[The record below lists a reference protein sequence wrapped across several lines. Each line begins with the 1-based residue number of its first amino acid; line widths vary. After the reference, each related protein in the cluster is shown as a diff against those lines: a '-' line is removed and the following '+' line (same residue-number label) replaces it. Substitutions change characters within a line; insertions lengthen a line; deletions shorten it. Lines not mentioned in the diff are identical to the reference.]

1 MQHPPDTTSTEKD
14 IDAKICDLLASSNG
28 QTDVLLFRDFKKKV
42 DAYLETLSNSEKEI
56 AVSIL
61 NDPEAGCPYYEET
74 HDFNESPFDED
85 GRCYHGLTW
94 DTCPCGCGEHP
105 RPS

>member
-1 MQHPPDTTSTEKD
+1 MQHPPDSTTNNIEAT
-14 IDAKICDLLASSNG
+14 IGDLLASASG
-28 QTDVLLFRDFKKKV
+28 QTDVLLFRDFKEKV
-42 DAYLETLSNSEKEI
+42 DAYLKTLSTSEQEI
-56 AVSIL
+56 AVALL
-61 NDPEAGCPYYEET
+61 NDPEADWPYFEET
-74 HDFNESPFDED
+74 HDFTKSPFDEN